1 LPKTPSLLQYSIS
14 ILSPKGIVLPKRHVP
29 WWHDLTEEENASF
42 FRMAKRVSQQI
53 MKVLHPDF
61 VCMYA
66 RGRKI
71 PHTHVFLVPTYSGDV
86 LDKFFNALEVFQKSP
101 PALTSLRE
109 RKAMEE
115 IAEALRLS
123 LPVTPKN

>member
-1 LPKTPSLLQYSIS
+1 MVDVTMINCVFCSMVEGEAPSYKIAKTPSLLQYSIS

-71 PHTHVFLVPTYSGDV
+71 PHTHVFLVPTYSGMCW
-86 LDKFFNALEVFQKSP
+86 
-101 PALTSLRE
+101 TSSSTRW
-109 RKAMEE
+109 KY
-115 IAEALRLS
+115 S
-123 LPVTPKN
+123 KNPRQR